1 MTLLMSVAS
10 RGNLP
15 VTREL
20 IQQGAQVNTEDNV
33 STTITYHLL
42 SDSLTM
48 LYPVKYFSNSWNFA
62 FSYIG
67 AGDEE
72 KKFCKLVS
80 DM

>member
-1 MTLLMSVAS
+1 
-10 RGNLP
+10 
-15 VTREL
+15 
-20 IQQGAQVNTEDNV
+20 
-33 STTITYHLL
+33 
-42 SDSLTM
+42 M

-80 DM
+80 DMWPAN